1 MSNEPAGRA
10 DKEGNRY
17 EYLCVIKTI
26 LDLVSGKIVSFQ
38 YEPLGEDEGAVDI
51 TTIEKSGI
59 KNFIQC
65 KSRNS
70 SKDIWAFSDLKKL
83 GCFEKWKIHL
93 DRDVNNKVT
102 LYSPLPFT
110 ALTDLTKRAL
120 NSDGDIKHF
129 YEIQVGKSDKTQKDF
144 NKFCECFHLNESDEK
159 DIIKAQNYLKRLTC
173 ALTPD
178 FNLKDDIKAKIE
190 RYFIG
195 NSDYIFDCFLDW
207 IINGNI
213 MGNNI
218 SIADLYSFLNLK
230 NIILRNLE
238 NDKNFLKTIDKLN
251 KEYKAYFEP
260 INNKIIQRKELE
272 SCINSINNGE
282 SIVIHGD
289 AGCGKSGLTNQ
300 IINYLEDNNILYLAL
315 KLDEYIPQNN
325 INEWSEKLGFHDL
338 VSNYLNSF
346 SNDKNCV
353 LILDQLDAIRW
364 TQNNIKNAIGVIS
377 DLLNEINN
385 INKEREIKISVV
397 LVIRTFD
404 LENDYNMK
412 KIINKDWLK
421 IKVDKLDDGTVKK
434 IINNDS
440 EYNGYNKRLKQ
451 LLRIPSN
458 LYIWTKINK
467 HIAPGSIFST
477 GDLINEWWRCI
488 EEDGYDSFDSNS
500 LNNARDTILKKMQEF
515 NTKSIKKSWLKI
527 DNNILSFL
535 CSKGFIVDVDS
546 RISFSH
552 QSIVDYYSVKEMII
566 NYNNGSTILD
576 LIGTKD
582 KQFPMIRYRL
592 QMFLEETYD
601 GGNVNHLFTKAVKE
615 ILGEAEVRF
624 YIKYVVFEILGNIT
638 NLDDN
643 LEKFL
648 LQCIENDEY
657 IDDFIGTVFMS
668 HPIYIDF
675 LITNGILKKWLFD
688 SEKNEIVF
696 TLLKSVNTNF
706 TDLIVN
712 FINDYLFVNDELD
725 KKFFKCLPYD
735 ISFDSDNL
743 FDLRLKLLNKYD
755 DLTLIYI
762 DFNRVLLSDELRAV
776 KLLAFLLKNKMN
788 KGKKILLREEI
799 DFDVSN
805 VNLKNDRVV
814 LNELLPLLP
823 KYKINDGTIL
833 YYWTDSSYN
842 ATSIERI
849 TISLIKKA
857 ILNLIKKN
865 HKEFF
870 EVFNIYFNQGYEIYN
885 ELILYGLLNMP
896 LSESKT
902 VLSYLFS
909 NIDNNIFEKTSG
921 NEESITLVKDIIK
934 KFCNN
939 LTYDDYKQFEDII
952 MNYKPQDMVDR
963 YKWKQLYKT
972 SNISYWGDLQ
982 FELLKSIPE
991 DKLTDKAKDLLKV
1004 LNRKFNGRSHAF
1016 ENYEAIGGL
1025 YSVRFPIT
1033 NNISDK
1039 SWINLLSNKKFL
1051 TLDKNI
1057 KLKKDNILYENN
1069 LNDAQMFFS
1078 ENIHDNPIRFI
1089 NLVLKHKT
1097 IILDEFVDT
1106 LFQSLANFAKINELD
1121 NDLLEKLFFGFDN
1134 MKDIRIRNIC
1144 DIVSKKE
1151 NSCWSD
1157 NVIQLIKDYF
1167 NKLER
1172 EKNIKLIDKKD
1183 FKENSEIYMLNSVI
1197 GKISLAIK
1205 KILIDRQELYSEFK
1219 LIINTM
1225 TQHNDDLFR
1234 FSSLYVL
1241 IPCLKIDR
1249 EWTVEKYVELFSS
1262 KTDWGFRYT
1271 RAILFD
1277 CYNYSEKHKNDIEK
1291 MIISGLSSNNKLDQK
1306 SFAYLLFDLY
1316 IWYNDFSD
1324 CFKKMDFSTPV
1335 LNCILEIAIAYLS
1348 HDELREK
1355 AKTIIVKILDRPGI
1369 EFNPYSIFKKGVIN
1383 LEADELFIL
1392 QICEKTGYKI
1402 IESFSS
1408 FINKESSSLLQ
1419 YNNLIISIG
1428 EIILGISIVNNDTTY
1443 SLINFSNLL
1452 VRLFDEAYDKDNED
1466 EIKIKCMDLWDKIFM
1481 SHIVSM
1487 KEISD
1492 NISDL

>member
-17 EYLCVIKTI
+17 EYLCVIDTI
-26 LDLVSGKIVSFQ
+26 LDLVSGKIVSFKH
-38 YEPLGEDEGAVDI
+38 EPIDEDGVDI

-59 KNFIQC
+59 KNLIQC

-70 SKDIWAFSDLKKL
+70 SKDYWRFSDLKKL
-83 GCFEKWKIHL
+83 GCFDNWKYHL
-93 DRDVNNKVT
+93 DRDVNNKVA
-102 LYSPLPFT
+102 LYSPLPFM

-129 YEIQVGKSDKTQKDF
+129 YEIQVGQSSETRKDF
-144 NKFCECFHLNESDEK
+144 NKFCECFHLNESNENDV
-159 DIIKAQNYLKRLTC
+159 IKAQNYLKRLTC

-178 FNLKDDIKAKIE
+178 FNFKATIKARIE

-195 NSDYIFDCFLDW
+195 NSDYIFDCFLEW

-218 SIADLYSFLNLK
+218 SIADLYSFLSIK
-230 NIILRNLE
+230 NIILRSLE
-238 NDKNFLKTIDKLN
+238 NDKNFLKNIDKLN

-338 VSNYLNSF
+338 VSNYLNAF

-353 LILDQLDAIRW
+353 LILDQLDAIGW
-364 TQNNIKNAIGVIS
+364 TQNNTKNAIGVIS

-421 IKVDKLDDGTVKK
+421 IKVDKLDDGTVRK

-451 LLRIPSN
+451 LLRISSN
-458 LYIWTKINK
+458 LYIWTKIYK
-467 HIAPGSIFST
+467 HIDLGNIFST

-488 EEDGYDSFDSNS
+488 EEDGYGSFDSNS

-592 QMFLEETYD
+592 QMFLEEIYD

-668 HPIYIDF
+668 HPVYIDF
-675 LITNGILKKWLFD
+675 LITNGFLKKWLFD
-688 SEKNEIVF
+688 SEKNEMVF

-706 TDLIVN
+706 ADLIVN
-712 FINDYLFVNDELD
+712 FIDDNLFVNNELD
-725 KKFFKCLPYD
+725 KKFLKCLPYD

-743 FDLRLKLLNKYD
+743 FDLRLKLLDRYD
-755 DLTLIYI
+755 GLTLTYI
-762 DFNRVLLSDELRAV
+762 DFNRVLLSGELRAV
-776 KLLAFLLKNKMN
+776 KLLAFLLKSKMN
-788 KGKKILLREEI
+788 KGKKILLRDEI
-799 DFDVSN
+799 DFDVNN
-805 VNLKNDRVV
+805 VDLKNDKAV

-823 KYKINDGTIL
+823 KYRINDGNIL

-857 ILNLIKKN
+857 ILNLIKRN
-865 HKEFF
+865 YKEFF

-952 MNYKPQDMVDR
+952 MSYKPLDMIDR
-963 YKWKQLYKT
+963 YKWKQLHKI
-972 SNISYWGDLQ
+972 SNLSYWGDLQ
-982 FELLKSIPE
+982 FELLKCIPE
-991 DKLTDKAKDLLKV
+991 DKLTAKAKDLLKV

-1016 ENYEAIGGL
+1016 ENFENIGGL
-1025 YSVRFPIT
+1025 YNISFPIA
-1033 NNISDK
+1033 NKNISDK
-1039 SWINLLSNKKFL
+1039 SWINLLSNKKLL
-1051 TLDKNI
+1051 TLDKTI
-1057 KLKKDNILYENN
+1057 ELKKDNILYKNS

-1078 ENIHDNPIRFI
+1078 ENIHDDPIRFI
-1089 NLVLKHKT
+1089 NLVLKYKT

-1121 NDLLEKLFFGFDN
+1121 NNLLEKLFFSFDN
-1134 MKDIRIRNIC
+1134 MKDIRIRSIC
-1144 DIVSKKE
+1144 EIVSKKE
-1151 NSCWSD
+1151 NSYWS
-1157 NVIQLIKDYF
+1157 NSVIKLIKDYF
-1167 NKLER
+1167 NKLEH
-1172 EKNIKLIDKKD
+1172 EKNYKLIDEKD
-1183 FKENSEIYMLNSVI
+1183 FKENSEIHMLNSVI

-1219 LIINTM
+1219 PIINTM

-1324 CFKKMDFSTPV
+1324 CFKKMNFSIPV
-1335 LNCILEIAIAYLS
+1335 LNYILEMAIAYLS
-1348 HDELREK
+1348 NDELREK
-1355 AKTIIVKILDRPGI
+1355 AKTIIVKILDIPGI

-1383 LEADELFIL
+1383 LDADELFIL

-1428 EIILGISIVNNDTTY
+1428 EIIIGISSVNNDMTY

-1452 VRLFDEAYDKDNED
+1452 VRLFDEAYDNED

-1481 SHIVSM
+1481 SHIISM